1 MVSGD
6 YGVDLLVAQALAALR
21 VAVVADVITSPA
33 SSKDGTC

>member
-21 VAVVADVITSPA
+21 VAVVADVDHIA
-33 SSKDGTC
+33 SLKQ